1 MKNAILL
8 LVAVTLAW
16 WILVGNPFADKQP
29 TLVEDP
35 GGGEGGPSFQL
46 RVLVPRLALPFAGI
60 LPNVVATYFDLTPS
74 ELVFDHQSPGA
85 EWGYIGPD
93 RLELRNAEG
102 WDFSL
107 VTDVE
112 GALTS
117 KTRLIFP
124 LGLGGT
130 RRTLRCRPEAN
141 AVGHL
146 QSAPMSGQ
154 RLEGRFLVELA
165 HCEDAVTG
173 ERVPWPASPLTV
185 RGSFERLTRRP
196 Q

>member
-1 MKNAILL
+1 MKKAI
-8 LVAVTLAW
+8 LVAVAVVFALL
-16 WILVGNPFADKQP
+16 ILLGMLLVGKPQP
-29 TLVEDP
+29 PASKTTDGAP
-35 GGGEGGPSFQL
+35 TFRL

-60 LPNVVATYFDLTPS
+60 LPDAVVTRFDLTPS
-74 ELVFDHQSPGA
+74 ELGFDHQSPGA

-107 VTDVE
+107 ATDVE

-117 KTRLIFP
+117 KTHLVFP

-146 QSAPMSGQ
+146 QSAQMAGGE

-165 HCEDAVTG
+165 HCEDALTG
-173 ERVPWPASPLTV
+173 ERVPWPASPLTI
-185 RGSFERLTRRP
+185 RGSFQGLP
-196 Q
+196 SHLQ

>member
-1 MKNAILL
+1 MKKALL
-8 LVAVTLAW
+8 LVAAMALALL
-16 WILVGNPFADKQP
+16 ILLGIPVGKPQPPASKSADGAA
-29 TLVEDP
+29 T
-35 GGGEGGPSFQL
+35 FRL

-60 LPNVVATYFDLTPS
+60 LPDAVVTHFDLTPS
-74 ELVFDHQSPGA
+74 ELGFDHRSPGA
-85 EWGYIGPD
+85 EGSVDPA

-112 GALTS
+112 SAITS
-117 KTRLIFP
+117 KTSLVFP

-130 RRTLRCRPEAN
+130 RRTLRCRPAAN

-146 QSAPMSGQ
+146 QSAQMAGGE

-165 HCEDAVTG
+165 HCEDALTG

-185 RGSFERLTRRP
+185 RGSFERLPSSP